1 MRERSYR
8 SRGGHATHRCEYVVR
23 AADENALVGRCRGG
37 ERLGNRNRKEEKR
50 MSLRKLGA
58 NKRWPFVMVVAMFLS
73 GISPS
78 FVPQSTVNAQV
89 VTGGAPVGQGFVI
102 TADDVRFIY
111 EQIQVAQEHAAGHDL
126 LGTGPFQ
133 VSD

>member
-1 MRERSYR
+1 MHHTGVS
-8 SRGGHATHRCEYVVR
+8 TR

-89 VTGGAPVGQGFVI
+89 VTGGAPVGQGFII
-102 TADDVRFIY
+102 TPDDYRFIY
-111 EQIQVAQEHAAGHDL
+111 EQIL
-126 LGTGPFQ
+126 
-133 VSD
+133 